1 MTRCNLENIS
11 VIFNLFRIQIDHV
24 DENERAE
31 IKIKITRKIKIIIYF
46 SIERKNTQVERII
59 FDAH

>member
-1 MTRCNLENIS
+1 MTRCNSENIS

-31 IKIKITRKIKIIIYF
+31 IKIKIARKIKIIIYF

-59 FDAH
+59 FDAY

>member
-1 MTRCNLENIS
+1 MTRCNSENIS
-11 VIFNLFRIQIDHV
+11 VIFILFRIQIDHV

-31 IKIKITRKIKIIIYF
+31 IKIKIARKIKIIIYF

-59 FDAH
+59 FDAY

>member
-1 MTRCNLENIS
+1 MTRCNSENIL

-31 IKIKITRKIKIIIYF
+31 IKIKIARKIKIIIYF

-59 FDAH
+59 FDAY

>member
-1 MTRCNLENIS
+1 MTRCNSENIF

-31 IKIKITRKIKIIIYF
+31 IKRKIARKIKIIIYF

-59 FDAH
+59 FDAY